1 MNPNETVHFKFE
13 RFETE
18 SDYDYFVIG
27 NPYEFDYLYQ
37 KYFDDYDDDYSDTTM
52 NPIDDYYNDTT
63 ITNGVQQYNRSGLM
77 LDGTQV
83 TGIWVTAE
91 SIQNFD
97 IYFYRRVCI
106 SFDFFS
112 INFYEFSI
120 LLLFFYLN
128 SIFNIKTIRK

>member
-1 MNPNETVHFKFE
+1 
-13 RFETE
+13 
-18 SDYDYFVIG
+18 
-27 NPYEFDYLYQ
+27 
-37 KYFDDYDDDYSDTTM
+37 M

-63 ITNGVQQYNRSGLM
+63 ITNGVQPYNRSGLM

-97 IYFYRRVCI
+97 IYFYRKVCI

-112 INFYEFSI
+112 G
-120 LLLFFYLN
+120 LFF
-128 SIFNIKTIRK
+128 